1 MVSARKVVFM
11 KKFTYEEIEQQFES
25 LGKLFYENCALVGS
39 YGTVWM
45 NQVNHTSFIPKR
57 KIALGITLGLLK
69 EWGIGVTVDLSEYSL
84 ECPYVEEDD
93 VMSNDVEALWSC
105 GSAMSALEKAALPAL
120 GWVKHSYDVDTLCEE
135 LGTCD
140 VLDIEEAD
148 LNSILDTK
156 DRVYSLE
163 ILNLFE
169 DLCEDGLLVDS
180 YDIYWSKKV
189 GTAYPLAMAN
199 ERYQA
204 LFTGLLAEATQ
215 VAERVPGYWIK
226 EVPMKDMYG
235 FSNYYFSYMP
245 TGEEVTEC
253 LFRPHCLIFMALLNA
268 LCDII
273 LSEAAPVAGKEA
285 A

>member
-25 LGKLFYENCALVGS
+25 LGKLFYENCALVDS
-39 YGTVWM
+39 YGTGWM

-57 KIALGITLGLLK
+57 KIALGIALGLLK
-69 EWGIGVTVDLSEYSL
+69 KWGIGVTVDLSEYSL
-84 ECPYVEEDD
+84 ECPYVDEDD
-93 VMSNDVEALWSC
+93 VMSNDVEELWSC
-105 GSAMSALEKAALPAL
+105 GSAMSALESAALPAL
-120 GWVKHSYDVDTLCEE
+120 GWEKHSYDMDTLCEE

-140 VLDIEEAD
+140 VSDIEEAD

-169 DLCEDGLLVDS
+169 DCCEDGLLVDS

-204 LFTGLLAEATQ
+204 LFTRLLAEATQ